1 MDRHDWT
8 VDLGDAP
15 SDERV
20 QSILVNLTQRETT
33 SRSAEFAGTLIGELG
48 REAPLLRN
56 THRSAGFFVLLAPD
70 VPAVLL
76 ELGFLTNHTDEA
88 RLGDAAARRR
98 AMVAVADSIDVYFAR
113 SRAYAGR

>member
-1 MDRHDWT
+1 MD
-8 VDLGDAP
+8 
-15 SDERV
+15 
-20 QSILVNLTQRETT
+20 LTQRETT
-33 SRSAEFAGTLIGELG
+33 GRSAEFAQNLIGELG

-76 ELGFLTNHTDEA
+76 ELGFLTHSGDET
-88 RLGDAAARRR
+88 RLANTATRRR
-98 AMVAVADSIDVYFAR
+98 MMVAVADSIDVYFAR